1 MLYITRKPGQAV
13 IVDHAVEVRVVEVR
27 GRTVRLGFRFPPT
40 CSVLREEVYRQVER
54 ANARA
59 AACARELL
67 DGGGSVLAKGER
79 DGERDGQAGEGGG
92 GDGKRLRLGDH
103 APRGGGAG

>member
-13 IVDHAVEVRVVEVR
+13 IVDHAVEVRIVEVR

-40 CSVLREEVYRQVER
+40 SSVLREEVYRQVER

-59 AACARELL
+59 AACARALL
-67 DGGGSVLAKGER
+67 DGRGSVLAEGEQSGER
-79 DGERDGQAGEGGG
+79 GGEAAEGGG
-92 GDGKRLRLGDH
+92 GDGKPFRLGDH

>member
-13 IVDHAVEVRVVEVR
+13 IVDHAVEVRVIEVR

-40 CSVLREEVYRQVER
+40 SSVLREEVYRQVER
-54 ANARA
+54 ANAKA
-59 AACARELL
+59 AACARAFLEGRA
-67 DGGGSVLAKGER
+67 GGMSSGGTQGER
-79 DGERDGQAGEGGG
+79 DGEAAEGGG
-92 GDGKRLRLGDH
+92 GDGQRLGLGDD